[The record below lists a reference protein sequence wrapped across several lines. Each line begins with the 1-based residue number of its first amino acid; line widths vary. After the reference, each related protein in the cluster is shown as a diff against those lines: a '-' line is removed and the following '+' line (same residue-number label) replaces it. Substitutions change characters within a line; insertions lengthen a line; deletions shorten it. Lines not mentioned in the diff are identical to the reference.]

1 MAKTKPSAKTLPNTI
16 VLTVKQAAAE
26 LQLHPISVYRMIGEG
41 KIPAIRYGRSVRIPK
56 AQLLDAI
63 TRQIAG

>member
-1 MAKTKPSAKTLPNTI
+1 MAKKKPTLPNTI

-41 KIPAIRYGRSVRIPK
+41 KIPAIKYGRSVRIPR

-63 TRQIAG
+63 TKQIAG